1 MYYFAFGSNMDT
13 THFFKFISEDC
24 TAVIGSS
31 YIDNYIFKYRNI
43 KSTKLRSGVANIEK
57 RMNSKTYGVLY
68 FLDDNTMLDK
78 LDKKEGF
85 ISESSSENKYNKI
98 RVKAKLLNSNKE
110 FLCFTYQINENVSSD
125 ERKPRLE
132 YIKYLRNGNRMHNL
146 PKSHIKRINYLF

>member
-1 MYYFAFGSNMDT
+1 
-13 THFFKFISEDC
+13 
-24 TAVIGSS
+24 
-31 YIDNYIFKYRNI
+31 
-43 KSTKLRSGVANIEK
+43 
-57 RMNSKTYGVLY
+57 
-68 FLDDNTMLDK
+68 MLDK